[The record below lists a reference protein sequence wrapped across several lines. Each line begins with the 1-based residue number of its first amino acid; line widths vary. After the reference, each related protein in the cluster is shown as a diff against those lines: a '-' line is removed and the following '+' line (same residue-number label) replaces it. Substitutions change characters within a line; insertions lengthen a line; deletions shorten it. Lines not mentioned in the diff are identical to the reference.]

1 MSPFM
6 EYPWVLAIVP
16 LLATAIVLL
25 VYVASRRRARRLHR
39 LGSDTVVARL
49 LPAAV
54 RAWWHRAT
62 LLGLAVA
69 CAGVGFAG
77 PRWGTEQLEQRAN
90 GVDVVLA
97 LDASLSMLATDERP
111 NRLTRMKEETRRLLD
126 LASGDRFGLIA
137 FAGRSYILS
146 PITADQGGLDL
157 FLDNLDPSV
166 VGEAG
171 SSMARAIRQGTDL
184 LAASQ
189 TGADKALVIMSD
201 GEAFEPLDDIVAA
214 AKRAADAGIR
224 VIAVGFGTTV
234 GSTIP
239 IISAQGTTLKRDVAG
254 QIVVTRYTPATLQAA
269 ADAAGGVFI
278 SASATD
284 KAARVRNALAGLHGQ
299 GGVTSAGRDR
309 KPRFQLFLI
318 PALLLLLA
326 DTVLAERR
334 GRRRAA
340 PAAARTVAAALLMML
355 VLPHALLAEGGADG
369 DRLYRAGRYAEAAA
383 AYAQEIR
390 NGDSSPR
397 TLYNYGTALLAA
409 GRSAPAAEAL
419 DRAAS
424 IARDADLRYRA
435 LFNLGLLHLR
445 AGLAT
450 KGDTASREFS
460 AAVEAYK
467 SALRLRPS
475 ELDAKWNYEL
485 ANRRKKE
492 TTGGGGGGGGTGR
505 PQPQRPNPSTAAQL
519 SRQPTGG
526 LDQREAEAILNSAA
540 REERDVQAAKQK
552 ANQPTQPPGG
562 KDW

>member
-1 MSPFM
+1 MTPFV
-6 EYPWVLAIVP
+6 EYPWILAVVPVLVVAV
-16 LLATAIVLL
+16 VLL
-25 VYVASRRRARRLHR
+25 VFLAARRRARRLHR
-39 LGSDTVVARL
+39 LGSDPVVARL
-49 LPAAV
+49 LPAAS

-77 PRWGTEQLEQRAN
+77 PRWGTEQLTQRAN

-97 LDASLSMLATDERP
+97 LDASLSMLATDVRP
-111 NRLTRMKEETRRLLD
+111 NRLTRMKEDTRRLLD
-126 LASGDRFGLIA
+126 LANGDRFGLIA

-146 PITADQGGLDL
+146 PITVDQGGLNL

-171 SSMARAIRQGTDL
+171 SSMASAIRQGTDL

-201 GEAFEPLDDIVAA
+201 GEAFEPQEDIVAA
-214 AKRAADAGIR
+214 AKRASDAGIR
-224 VIAVGFGTTV
+224 LITVGFGTTA

-239 IISAQGTTLKRDVAG
+239 IAGAQGTTFKRDVAG

-278 SASATD
+278 AASATD
-284 KAARVRNALAGLHGQ
+284 KGARVRNALAGLRGQ
-299 GGVTSAGRDR
+299 GGATSAGRDR

-340 PAAARTVAAALLMML
+340 PAAARTAAAAVLLML
-355 VLPHALLAEGGADG
+355 VLPHALLAEGGSDG
-369 DRLYRAGRYAEAAA
+369 DRLYRAGRYAEAVT
-383 AYAQEIR
+383 AYGTAIR
-390 NGDSSPR
+390 NGDTSPR

-409 GRSAPAAEAL
+409 GRTASAAAAL

-424 IARDADLRYRA
+424 LAQDADLRYRA

-450 KGDTASREFS
+450 KGDTASQEFT
-460 AAVEAYK
+460 AAVDAYK
-467 SALRLRPS
+467 SALRLRPD

-492 TTGGGGGGGGTGR
+492 STGGGGGGGGTGR
-505 PQPQRPNPSTAAQL
+505 PEPQRPNPSSAAQP
-519 SRQPTGG
+519 SPRPTGG

-540 REERDVQAAKQK
+540 REERDVQAAKQR